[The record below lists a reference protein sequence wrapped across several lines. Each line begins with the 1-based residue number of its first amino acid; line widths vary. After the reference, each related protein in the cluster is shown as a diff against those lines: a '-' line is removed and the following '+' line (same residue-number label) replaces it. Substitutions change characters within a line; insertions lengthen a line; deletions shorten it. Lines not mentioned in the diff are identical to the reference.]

1 MKLSHA
7 LAKYNDIANGDELDG
22 PDRDITP
29 IEDIFLAAFL
39 PTCYRISSVKDDR
52 GALVIAAFLT
62 TDDCEPEEVLVTF
75 RS

>member
-39 PTCYRISSVKDDR
+39 PTCYRISSVKDED
-52 GALVIAAFLT
+52 GTLKIAAFIA
-62 TDDCEPEEVLVTF
+62 TDDCEPEPVVATF